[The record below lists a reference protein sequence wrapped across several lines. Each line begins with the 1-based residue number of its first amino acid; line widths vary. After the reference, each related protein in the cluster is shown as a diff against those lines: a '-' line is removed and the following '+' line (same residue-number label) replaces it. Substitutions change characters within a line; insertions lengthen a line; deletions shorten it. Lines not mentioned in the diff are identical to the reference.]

1 MTRIIAPARLQVKMT
16 QPHSAR
22 SVIDARSASRVYSC
36 QVDAVDRLVRNPRY
50 HESSIVRESSGSL
63 PE

>member
-1 MTRIIAPARLQVKMT
+1 MTRPIGPARLQVQTM

-22 SVIDARSASRVYSC
+22 SVIDARSASRAYSC
-36 QVDAVDRLVRNPRY
+36 QVDAVGRLVRNPRY
-50 HESSIVRESSGSL
+50 HENSIVPRSSGSL